1 MRGVNQYSAI
11 SSKKL
16 RRNWGDIAMSILRNV
31 YIIGVGETVFG
42 MLNDDYHILGQKA
55 VRAAIKDAGISW
67 QDIQSAFVG
76 NGTNGI
82 TTGQR
87 VFRDVGMCG
96 KLPIINVESAC
107 SSGAMAVH
115 SAYIRVATGIDE
127 ISIGVGTENASLH
140 RESGS
145 APEPGLGDIEAFLGA
160 VMAAKYALRAQ
171 RYIYE
176 TEATVEDLA
185 QVTIKNRKHATNNP
199 YAWKKGDITREEI
212 LKSKMIATPL
222 TLEQCCGMTD
232 GAGAVIVASGEV
244 VKKLGLSKPVK
255 IEASVVVSGPFD
267 IGPKDETSDDIVT
280 LGANKAYEESG
291 IGPENIDLVE
301 CHDAFTICELLY
313 YEAMGFCKKGEGVMM
328 LREGSVTHGGKVVFS
343 PRGGMLSYGHP
354 MGASGAVQIV
364 ENVRQLRRQCTGYQ
378 VERAKTAMSQVT
390 GGGVQGT
397 QHAACTT
404 HILSI

>member
-1 MRGVNQYSAI
+1 MSN
-11 SSKKL
+11 L
-16 RRNWGDIAMSILRNV
+16 RSV

-42 MLNDDYHILGQKA
+42 MLQDDYHVLGQKA
-55 VRAAIKDAGISW
+55 VRGAMKDAGISW

-87 VFRDVGMCG
+87 IFRDLGMCG

-115 SAYIRVATGIDE
+115 CAYFRVATGVDE

-140 RESGS
+140 KEPGS
-145 APEPGLGDIEAFLGA
+145 APEPGQGDIEAFFGA
-160 VMAAKYALRAQ
+160 VMVAKYALRAQ

-176 TEATVEDLA
+176 TGATVEDLA

-199 YAWKKGDITREEI
+199 YAWKKGKITREEI

-255 IEASVVVSGPFD
+255 IEASAVVSGPFD

-280 LGANKAYEESG
+280 LGTNKAYEESG
-291 IGPENIDLVE
+291 IGPENIDMVE

-313 YEAMGFCKKGEGVMM
+313 YEAMGFCEKGEGVKM
-328 LREGSVTHGGKVVFS
+328 LREGKVTHRGKVVFS

-364 ENVRQLRRQCTGYQ
+364 ENVRQLRRKCTGYQ
-378 VERAKTAMSQVT
+378 VEGAKTAMSQVT

>member
-1 MRGVNQYSAI
+1 MTH
-11 SSKKL
+11 
-16 RRNWGDIAMSILRNV
+16 LRNV
-31 YIIGVGETVFG
+31 YVIGVGQTVFG

-67 QDIQSAFVG
+67 RDIQSAFVG

-87 VFRDVGMCG
+87 IFRDLGMCG
-96 KLPIINVESAC
+96 RLPIVNVESAC

-115 SAYIRVATGIDE
+115 SAYVRVATGIDE
-127 ISIGVGTENASLH
+127 ISIGVGAENASLH

-145 APEPGLGDIEAFLGA
+145 APEPGQGDIEAFFGA

-171 RYIYE
+171 RYLYE

-185 QVTIKNRKHATNNP
+185 QVTIKNRRHAAKNP
-199 YAWKKGDITREEI
+199 FAWRKGRITVEEV
-212 LKSKMIATPL
+212 LQSRMIATPL
-222 TLEQCCGMTD
+222 TLEQCCAMTD
-232 GAGAVIVASGEV
+232 GAGAVIVASEEI
-244 VKKLGLSKPVK
+244 VKKLGLSQPVR
-255 IEASVVVSGPFD
+255 IAASTVVSGPFS
-267 IGPKDETSDDIVT
+267 IGPKDETADDVVT
-280 LGANKAYEESG
+280 LGTHKAYEESG
-291 IGPENIDLVE
+291 IGAEDIDMVE
-301 CHDAFTICELLY
+301 CHDAFTICEPLY
-313 YEAMGFCKKGEGVMM
+313 YEAMGFCKKGEGITM
-328 LREGSVTHGGKVVFS
+328 LRKGETTHGGKVVFS

-364 ENVRQLRRQCTGYQ
+364 ENVRQLRKQCTGYQ
-378 VERAKTAMSQVT
+378 VEGAKTALSQVT
-390 GGGVQGT
+390 GGGVQGV

>member
-1 MRGVNQYSAI
+1 MGN
-11 SSKKL
+11 L
-16 RRNWGDIAMSILRNV
+16 RDV
-31 YIIGVGETVFG
+31 YIIGVGETTFG
-42 MLNDDYHILGQKA
+42 MLDDDYHILGQKA

-67 QDIQSAFVG
+67 RDIQSAFVG

-87 VFRDVGMCG
+87 IFRDLGMCG

-127 ISIGVGTENASLH
+127 ISIGVGSENASLH

-145 APEPGLGDIEAFLGA
+145 APAPGQGDIEAYFGA
-160 VMAAKYALRAQ
+160 VMVAKYALRAH

-176 TEATVEDLA
+176 TGTKPEDLA
-185 QVTIKNRKHATNNP
+185 LVTVKNRRHATNNP
-199 YAWKKGDITREEI
+199 YAWRKGKITVEEI
-212 LKSKMIATPL
+212 LSSRMIATPL
-222 TLEQCCGMTD
+222 TLEQCCAMTD
-232 GAGAVIVASGEV
+232 GAGAVIVASEDV
-244 VKKLGLSKPVK
+244 VKKLGLPKPVK
-255 IEASVVVSGPFD
+255 IAASAVVSGPFD
-267 IGPKDETSDDIVT
+267 VGFKDETADDVTT
-280 LGANKAYEESG
+280 LGAKKAYKESG
-291 IGPENIDLVE
+291 IGPEDIDMVE
-301 CHDAFTICELLY
+301 CHDAFTICEPLY
-313 YEAMGFCKKGEGVMM
+313 YEAMGFCKKGEGMRM
-328 LREGSVTHGGKVVFS
+328 LLEGETTHGGRVVWS

-364 ENVRQLRRQCTGYQ
+364 ENVRQLRGQCTGYQ
-378 VERAKTAMSQVT
+378 VEGAKTAMSHVT

-404 HILSI
+404 HILSV

>member
-1 MRGVNQYSAI
+1 MGN
-11 SSKKL
+11 L
-16 RRNWGDIAMSILRNV
+16 RDV
-31 YIIGVGETVFG
+31 YIIGVGETTFG
-42 MLNDDYHILGQKA
+42 MLDDDYHILGQKA

-67 QDIQSAFVG
+67 RDIQSAFVG

-87 VFRDVGMCG
+87 IFRDLGMCG

-127 ISIGVGTENASLH
+127 ISIGVGSENASLH

-145 APEPGLGDIEAFLGA
+145 ALAPGQGDIEAFFGA
-160 VMAAKYALRAQ
+160 VMVAKYALRAH

-176 TEATVEDLA
+176 TGTKPEDLA
-185 QVTIKNRKHATNNP
+185 LVTVKNRRHATNNP
-199 YAWKKGDITREEI
+199 YAWRKGTITVEEI
-212 LKSKMIATPL
+212 LSSRMIATPL

-232 GAGAVIVASGEV
+232 GAGVVIVASEDV
-244 VKKLGLSKPVK
+244 VKKLGLLKPVK
-255 IEASVVVSGPFD
+255 IAASAVVSGPFD
-267 IGPKDETSDDIVT
+267 VGFKDETADDVTT
-280 LGANKAYEESG
+280 LGAKKAYEESG
-291 IGPENIDLVE
+291 IGPEDIDMVE
-301 CHDAFTICELLY
+301 CHDAFTICEPLY
-313 YEAMGFCKKGEGVMM
+313 YEAMGFCKKGEGMRM
-328 LREGSVTHGGKVVFS
+328 LLEGETTHGGRVVWS

-378 VERAKTAMSQVT
+378 VEGAKTAMSHVT

-404 HILSI
+404 HILSL

>member
-1 MRGVNQYSAI
+1 MGN
-11 SSKKL
+11 L
-16 RRNWGDIAMSILRNV
+16 REV
-31 YIIGVGETVFG
+31 YIIGVGETTFG
-42 MLNDDYHILGQKA
+42 MLDDDYHILGQKA

-67 QDIQSAFVG
+67 RDIQSAFVG

-87 VFRDVGMCG
+87 IFRDLGMCG

-127 ISIGVGTENASLH
+127 ISIGVGSENASLH

-145 APEPGLGDIEAFLGA
+145 APAPGQGDIEAFFGA
-160 VMAAKYALRAQ
+160 VMVAKYALRAH

-176 TEATVEDLA
+176 TGTKPEDLA
-185 QVTIKNRKHATNNP
+185 LVTVKNRRHATNNP
-199 YAWKKGDITREEI
+199 YAWRKGKITVEEI
-212 LKSKMIATPL
+212 LSSRMIATPL
-222 TLEQCCGMTD
+222 TLEQCCAMTD
-232 GAGAVIVASGEV
+232 GAGAVIVASEDV
-244 VKKLGLSKPVK
+244 VKKLGLPKPVK
-255 IEASVVVSGPFD
+255 IAASAVVSGPFD
-267 IGPKDETSDDIVT
+267 VGFKDETADDVTT
-280 LGANKAYEESG
+280 LGAKKAYKESG
-291 IGPENIDLVE
+291 IGPEDIDMVE
-301 CHDAFTICELLY
+301 CHDAFTICEPLY
-313 YEAMGFCKKGEGVMM
+313 YEAMGFCKKGEGMRM
-328 LREGSVTHGGKVVFS
+328 LLEGETTHGGRVVWS

-378 VERAKTAMSQVT
+378 VEGAKTAMSHVT

-404 HILSI
+404 HILSV

>member
-1 MRGVNQYSAI
+1 MGN
-11 SSKKL
+11 L
-16 RRNWGDIAMSILRNV
+16 RDV
-31 YIIGVGETVFG
+31 YIIGVGETTFG
-42 MLNDDYHILGQKA
+42 MLDDDYHILGQKA

-67 QDIQSAFVG
+67 RDIQSAFVG

-87 VFRDVGMCG
+87 IFRDLGMCG

-127 ISIGVGTENASLH
+127 ISIGVGSENASLH

-145 APEPGLGDIEAFLGA
+145 APAPGQGDIEAFFGA
-160 VMAAKYALRAQ
+160 VMVAKYALRAH

-176 TEATVEDLA
+176 TGTKPEDLA
-185 QVTIKNRKHATNNP
+185 LVTVKNRRHATNNP
-199 YAWKKGDITREEI
+199 YAWRKGKITVGEI
-212 LKSKMIATPL
+212 LSSRMIATPL
-222 TLEQCCGMTD
+222 TLEQCCAMTD
-232 GAGAVIVASGEV
+232 GAGAVIVASEDV
-244 VKKLGLSKPVK
+244 VKKLGLPKPVK
-255 IEASVVVSGPFD
+255 IAASAVVSGPFD
-267 IGPKDETSDDIVT
+267 VGFKDETADDVTT
-280 LGANKAYEESG
+280 LGAKKAYKESG
-291 IGPENIDLVE
+291 IGPEDIDMVE
-301 CHDAFTICELLY
+301 CHDAFTICEPLY
-313 YEAMGFCKKGEGVMM
+313 YEAMGFCKKGEGMRM
-328 LREGSVTHGGKVVFS
+328 LLEGETTHGGRVVWS

-378 VERAKTAMSQVT
+378 VEGAKTAMSHVT

-404 HILSI
+404 HILSV

>member
-1 MRGVNQYSAI
+1 
-11 SSKKL
+11 
-16 RRNWGDIAMSILRNV
+16 MSGLRNV

-42 MLNDDYHILGQKA
+42 MLKEDYHILGQKA
-55 VRAAIKDAGISW
+55 VRAAIKDAAISW
-67 QDIQSAFVG
+67 RDIQSAFVG

-87 VFRDVGMCG
+87 IFRDLGMCG

-115 SAYIRVATGIDE
+115 SAYLRVATGLDE

-140 RESGS
+140 REPGS
-145 APEPGLGDIEAFLGA
+145 APEPGQGDIEAFFGA

-171 RYIYE
+171 RYLYE
-176 TEATVEDLA
+176 TGATVEDLA
-185 QVTIKNRKHATNNP
+185 RVTIKNRSHATNNP
-199 YAWKKGDITREEI
+199 HAWRKGNITLAEI
-212 LKSKMIATPL
+212 LRSRMIATPL
-222 TLEQCCGMTD
+222 TLEQCCAMTD
-232 GAGAVIVASGEV
+232 GAGAVILASEGV
-244 VKKLGLSKPVK
+244 LKKLGTSKPVR
-255 IEASVVVSGPFD
+255 IVASTVVSGPFS
-267 IGPKDETSDDIVT
+267 IGLKDETGDDIVT
-280 LGANKAYEESG
+280 LGTTKAYEESG
-291 IGPENIDLVE
+291 IGPEDIDMVE

-313 YEAMGFCKKGEGVMM
+313 YEAMGFCKKGEGIQM
-328 LREGSVTHGGKVVFS
+328 LRDGEVTHGGRVVFS

-364 ENVRQLRRQCTGYQ
+364 ENVRQLRGQCTGYQ
-378 VERAKTAMSQVT
+378 VEGAKTALAQVT

-404 HILSI
+404 HILSL

>member
-1 MRGVNQYSAI
+1 MGN
-11 SSKKL
+11 L
-16 RRNWGDIAMSILRNV
+16 RDV
-31 YIIGVGETVFG
+31 YIIGVGETTFG
-42 MLNDDYHILGQKA
+42 MLDDDYHILGQKA

-67 QDIQSAFVG
+67 RDIQSAFVG

-87 VFRDVGMCG
+87 IFRDLGMCG

-127 ISIGVGTENASLH
+127 ISIGVGSENASLH

-145 APEPGLGDIEAFLGA
+145 APAPGQGDIEAFFGA
-160 VMAAKYALRAQ
+160 VMVAKYALRAH

-176 TEATVEDLA
+176 TGTKPEDLA
-185 QVTIKNRKHATNNP
+185 LVTVKNRRHATNNP
-199 YAWKKGDITREEI
+199 YAWRKGKITVEEI
-212 LKSKMIATPL
+212 LSSRMIATPL
-222 TLEQCCGMTD
+222 TLEQCCAMTD
-232 GAGAVIVASGEV
+232 GAGAVIVASEDV
-244 VKKLGLSKPVK
+244 VKKLGLPKPVK
-255 IEASVVVSGPFD
+255 IAASSVVSGPFD
-267 IGPKDETSDDIVT
+267 VGFKDETADDVTT
-280 LGANKAYEESG
+280 LGAKKAYEESG
-291 IGPENIDLVE
+291 IGPEDIDMVE
-301 CHDAFTICELLY
+301 CHDAFTICEPLY
-313 YEAMGFCKKGEGVMM
+313 YEAMGFCKKGEGMKM
-328 LREGSVTHGGKVVFS
+328 LLEGETTHGGRVVWS

-364 ENVRQLRRQCTGYQ
+364 ENVRQLRGQCTGYQ
-378 VERAKTAMSQVT
+378 VEGAKTAMSHVT

-404 HILSI
+404 HILSV